1 MAQWFVVAVVLI
13 VGVNCSRVKPPTKLL
28 PMSKFAESVWQREGE
43 APVLAERRR
52 AVFVPVR
59 RDYGGARLKME
70 DRGFLPQLGEER
82 VGPPYDSRPLL
93 ETELDDYDKLLSDKR
108 EGWLGKHKSLAI
120 CKDNKTNL
128 PVICNPRDVEVQVNE
143 AELEDKTTVL
153 PRELRDA
160 ISGVADEVESI
171 PLALEK
177 SRGL

>member
-93 ETELDDYDKLLSDKR
+93 ETELDDYDKLLSDKVV
-108 EGWLGKHKSLAI
+108 
-120 CKDNKTNL
+120 TL
-128 PVICNPRDVEVQVNE
+128 PCTQFTWFFC
-143 AELEDKTTVL
+143 ELILLLFFCTVL
-153 PRELRDA
+153 C
-160 ISGVADEVESI
+160 VA
-171 PLALEK
+171 
-177 SRGL
+177 